1 MPEDAGHLSGASLLI
16 ASDTFSGLCGM
27 VALCVR
33 RPLWRRWLGLLGAG
47 IFVVLRIASD
57 AL

>member
-16 ASDTFSGLCGM
+16 ASDAFSGFWGM

-33 RPLWRRWLGLLGAG
+33 RPSGDVGW
-47 IFVVLRIASD
+47 SY
-57 AL
+57 